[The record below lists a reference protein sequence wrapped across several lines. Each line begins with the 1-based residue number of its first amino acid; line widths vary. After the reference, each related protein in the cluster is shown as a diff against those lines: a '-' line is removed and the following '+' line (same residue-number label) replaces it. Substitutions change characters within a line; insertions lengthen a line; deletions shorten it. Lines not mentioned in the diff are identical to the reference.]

1 MLASSLDKSKSKL
14 SVRISIKKNNEY
26 QSNAKQ
32 HLRHG
37 KHGFQLLVRAKSEV
51 ALFFKNI
58 HGIAAVNT
66 L

>member
-14 SVRISIKKNNEY
+14 SVRISIKKTNNEY

-51 ALFFKNI
+51 ALLLKNPMKSW
-58 HGIAAVNT
+58 N
-66 L
+66 